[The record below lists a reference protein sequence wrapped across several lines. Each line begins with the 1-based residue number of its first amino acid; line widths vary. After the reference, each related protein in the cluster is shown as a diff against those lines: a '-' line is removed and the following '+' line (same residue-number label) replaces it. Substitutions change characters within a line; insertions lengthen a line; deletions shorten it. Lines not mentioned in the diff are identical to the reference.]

1 VSARNKTQKHENKMT
16 TKELDTLVNE
26 LAEDFRPQVTKIE
39 SGYKMTQ
46 NHYGR
51 YMELLCQMAKGDKN
65 LAMVFSLAMIK
76 AGANREGI
84 KSALKILFP

>member
-1 VSARNKTQKHENKMT
+1 MT
-16 TKELDTLVNE
+16 TTELDALVND
-26 LAEDFRPQVTKIE
+26 LATDFKPQIAKIE
-39 SGYKMTQ
+39 ASTQMSQ

-51 YMELLCQMAKGDKN
+51 YMSLLSQMAKNDKH
-65 LAMVFSLAMIK
+65 LAMVFSLAMVK

>member
-1 VSARNKTQKHENKMT
+1 MT
-16 TKELDTLVNE
+16 TLELDKLVNE

-39 SGYKMTQ
+39 TGLKTTQ
-46 NHYGR
+46 NNYGA
-51 YMELLCQMAKGDKN
+51 YLSLLSQMAKGDKN